1 MDIRDGVAVVTGGAS
16 GLGLATTR
24 VLLGAGAR
32 VVIADLPG
40 SPGAEVAAE
49 LGGDVRFAPVDVRD
63 SEQVAAALDVADSL
77 GALRVAVNCAGTGNA
92 VRMLGRNGVFPLPE
106 FTKIV
111 EINLIGTFN
120 VIRLAAERM
129 AKQELL
135 GEERGVVVNTAS
147 VAAFDGQIGQAAYAA
162 SKAGLIGL
170 TKAMA
175 KELAPRNIR
184 VCAVS
189 PGFIETDMTTHIP
202 EEARKMMLQVTPLA
216 RLGRAE
222 EVAAATVFLAS
233 SDASYITGEVLKVNG
248 GMYM

>member
-1 MDIRDGVAVVTGGAS
+1 MSDFKDKVVFITGGSRGIGRACAVAFAKRGATVVINYAGNEAAATETVKLIGEAGGKGKAVRFDVANPEECNKAVEETVKELGRLDVLVNNAGVAID
-16 GLGLATTR
+16 GL
-24 VLLGAGAR
+24 
-32 VVIADLPG
+32 IM
-40 SPGAEVAAE
+40 
-49 LGGDVRFAPVDVRD
+49 RFADAD
-63 SEQVAAALDVADSL
+63 YQKTLD
-77 GALRVAVNCAGTGNA
+77 
-92 VRMLGRNGVFPLPE
+92 
-106 FTKIV
+106 
-111 EINLIGTFN
+111 INLKGAFN
-120 VIRLAAERM
+120 LIRAVSRTMMKQRAGVIINM
-129 AKQELL
+129 TSIV
-135 GEERGVVVNTAS
+135 GEMGN
-147 VAAFDGQIGQAAYAA
+147 GGQAAYAA

-233 SDASYITGEVLKVNG
+233 NDASYITGEVLKVNG